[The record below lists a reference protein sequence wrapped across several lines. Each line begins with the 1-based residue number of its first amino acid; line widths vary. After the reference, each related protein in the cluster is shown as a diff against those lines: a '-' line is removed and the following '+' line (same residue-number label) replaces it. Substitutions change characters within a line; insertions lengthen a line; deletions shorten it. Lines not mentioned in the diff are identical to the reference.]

1 MGLAQLHQLRGRV
14 GRGTVES
21 TCVLLYAPPLTPIA
35 RERLGVLRDTN
46 DGFEIARR
54 DLELRGPGEL
64 LGTRQTGLM
73 QLRVADL
80 VRDADL
86 LPGVQRAADLM
97 LARRR
102 REHSGAAAPLGR
114 ATGNASARFDT
125 AGTDAMRNAADI
137 DRQSRAT
144 AHARPSRLREYARLM
159 RLDRPIGIWLLLW
172 PVLWALWI
180 AGDGHPDE
188 RLFVIFV
195 LGTFVMRSAGCVMND
210 FADREFDPHVR
221 RTADRP
227 LAQQSVSPAEALG
240 LFAVLA
246 LIALALVIPLN
257 RPTQVL
263 ALIGGVLA
271 VTYPFLKRFF
281 SLPQAYLGA
290 AFGWSVPMAFAAQT
304 GSVPPQAW
312 VLFLSVVLWTT
323 AYDTMYAM
331 VDREDD
337 LVIGIRSS
345 AILFGRA
352 RPVVIGALQ
361 AGALGGLALVGWL
374 TSPRPLVLG
383 GAADGRGARRA
394 PAGAD
399 PRPRARRPASAPS

>member
-1 MGLAQLHQLRGRV
+1 
-14 GRGTVES
+14 
-21 TCVLLYAPPLTPIA
+21 
-35 RERLGVLRDTN
+35 
-46 DGFEIARR
+46 
-54 DLELRGPGEL
+54 
-64 LGTRQTGLM
+64 
-73 QLRVADL
+73 
-80 VRDADL
+80 
-86 LPGVQRAADLM
+86 
-97 LARRR
+97 
-102 REHSGAAAPLGR
+102 
-114 ATGNASARFDT
+114 
-125 AGTDAMRNAADI
+125 MRNAADI
-137 DRQSRAT
+137 DRKSRA
-144 AHARPSRLREYARLM
+144 AGARPASRLREYARLM
-159 RLDRPIGIWLLLW
+159 RLNRPIGIWLLLW

-180 AGDGHPDE
+180 ASGGHPDE

-227 LAQQSVSPAEALG
+227 LAKQSVSPAEALG
-240 LFAVLA
+240 LFAVLG

-304 GSVPPQAW
+304 GSVPPEAW
-312 VLFLSVVLWTT
+312 ALFLSVVLWTT

-345 AILFGRA
+345 AILFGRHD
-352 RPVVIGALQ
+352 RLVIGALQ
-361 AGALGGLALVGWL
+361 AGALAGLALVGWL
-374 TSPRPLVLG
+374 TSLG
-383 GAADGRGARRA
+383 HWYWAGLLIAAALAVHEQRLIRHREPAACFRAFLNNKLFGLAVFAGIALDYVFRG
-394 PAGAD
+394 
-399 PRPRARRPASAPS
+399 

>member
-1 MGLAQLHQLRGRV
+1 
-14 GRGTVES
+14 
-21 TCVLLYAPPLTPIA
+21 
-35 RERLGVLRDTN
+35 
-46 DGFEIARR
+46 
-54 DLELRGPGEL
+54 
-64 LGTRQTGLM
+64 
-73 QLRVADL
+73 
-80 VRDADL
+80 
-86 LPGVQRAADLM
+86 
-97 LARRR
+97 
-102 REHSGAAAPLGR
+102 
-114 ATGNASARFDT
+114 
-125 AGTDAMRNAADI
+125 
-137 DRQSRAT
+137 
-144 AHARPSRLREYARLM
+144 M

-180 AGDGHPDE
+180 SADGHPDE

-195 LGTFVMRSAGCVMND
+195 IGTFVMRSAGCVMND

-227 LAQQSVSPAEALG
+227 LARQSVSPAEALG

-246 LIALALVIPLN
+246 LVALALVIPLN

-290 AFGWSVPMAFAAQT
+290 AFGWSVPMVFAAQT
-304 GSVPPQAW
+304 GSVPPVAW
-312 VLFLSVVLWTT
+312 VMFLSVVAWTT

-337 LVIGIRSS
+337 LVIGVRSS

-352 RPVVIGALQ
+352 DRAIIGALQ
-361 AGALGGLALVGWL
+361 SGSLAGLALVGMMSALGRWYWAGLAVAAVLAVRQQWL
-374 TSPRPLVLG
+374 IRGRDPALCFRAFLNNNLFGLAVFAGILLHYLF
-383 GAADGRGARRA
+383 AD
-394 PAGAD
+394 
-399 PRPRARRPASAPS
+399 

>member
-1 MGLAQLHQLRGRV
+1 
-14 GRGTVES
+14 
-21 TCVLLYAPPLTPIA
+21 
-35 RERLGVLRDTN
+35 
-46 DGFEIARR
+46 
-54 DLELRGPGEL
+54 
-64 LGTRQTGLM
+64 
-73 QLRVADL
+73 
-80 VRDADL
+80 
-86 LPGVQRAADLM
+86 
-97 LARRR
+97 
-102 REHSGAAAPLGR
+102 
-114 ATGNASARFDT
+114 
-125 AGTDAMRNAADI
+125 MRNATDI
-137 DRQSRAT
+137 DQDSRA
-144 AHARPSRLREYARLM
+144 AAGDRPSRLREYLRLM

-180 AGDGHPDE
+180 SGAGRPDE

-227 LAQQSVSPAEALG
+227 LARQSVSTAEALG
-240 LFAVLA
+240 LFAVLG

-281 SLPQAYLGA
+281 SLPQAYLGL
-290 AFGWSVPMAFAAQT
+290 AFSWSVPMAFAAQT
-304 GSVPPQAW
+304 GELPLVAW
-312 VLFLSVVLWTT
+312 VLFLAGVLWTT

-352 RPVVIGALQ
+352 DRLVIGVLQ
-361 AGALGGLALVGWL
+361 AGALAGLALAGSLAGLGHWYWAGLGLATAFAVYQQWL
-374 TSPRPLVLG
+374 IKDREP
-383 GAADGRGARRA
+383 GACFRA
-394 PAGAD
+394 FLNNNLFGLAIFAGIALD
-399 PRPRARRPASAPS
+399 YLFRA

>member
-1 MGLAQLHQLRGRV
+1 
-14 GRGTVES
+14 
-21 TCVLLYAPPLTPIA
+21 
-35 RERLGVLRDTN
+35 
-46 DGFEIARR
+46 
-54 DLELRGPGEL
+54 
-64 LGTRQTGLM
+64 
-73 QLRVADL
+73 
-80 VRDADL
+80 
-86 LPGVQRAADLM
+86 
-97 LARRR
+97 
-102 REHSGAAAPLGR
+102 
-114 ATGNASARFDT
+114 
-125 AGTDAMRNAADI
+125 MRNATDI
-137 DRQSRAT
+137 DQESGAT
-144 AHARPSRLREYARLM
+144 NPSPLRRRLREYARLM

-180 AGDGHPDE
+180 SSNGHPDE

-227 LAQQSVSPAEALG
+227 LAKQSVSPAEALG

-246 LIALALVIPLN
+246 LVALALVIPLN

-263 ALIGGVLA
+263 ALIGGILA

-304 GSVPPQAW
+304 GAVPPVAW
-312 VLFLSVVLWTT
+312 VLFVSVVLWTT

-337 LVIGIRSS
+337 LEIGVRSS
-345 AILFGRA
+345 AILFGSADRVLIA
-352 RPVVIGALQ
+352 ALQ
-361 AGALGGLALVGWL
+361 LAALGGLALVGWMSEL
-374 TSPRPLVLG
+374 GHWYWAGLAVAAALAAHQQVLIRNRQPAECFRAFLNNNLLGLVVFAGL
-383 GAADGRGARRA
+383 ALDYLFRG
-394 PAGAD
+394 
-399 PRPRARRPASAPS
+399 

>member
-1 MGLAQLHQLRGRV
+1 
-14 GRGTVES
+14 
-21 TCVLLYAPPLTPIA
+21 
-35 RERLGVLRDTN
+35 
-46 DGFEIARR
+46 
-54 DLELRGPGEL
+54 
-64 LGTRQTGLM
+64 
-73 QLRVADL
+73 
-80 VRDADL
+80 
-86 LPGVQRAADLM
+86 
-97 LARRR
+97 
-102 REHSGAAAPLGR
+102 
-114 ATGNASARFDT
+114 
-125 AGTDAMRNAADI
+125 MRNATDI
-137 DRQSRAT
+137 EQQSHAT
-144 AHARPSRLREYARLM
+144 GGARPPSRLREYARLM

-180 AGDGHPDE
+180 SGSGHPDE

-227 LAQQSVSPAEALG
+227 LARQAVSPAEALG

-246 LIALALVIPLN
+246 LVALALVIPLN

-281 SLPQAYLGA
+281 SLPQAYLGL
-290 AFGWSVPMAFAAQT
+290 AFSWSVPMAFAAQT
-304 GSVPPQAW
+304 GELPLIAW
-312 VLFLSVVLWTT
+312 VLFVSGVLWTT

-352 RPVVIGALQ
+352 DRVVVGALQ
-361 AGALGGLALVGWL
+361 VGALGGLALVGRMAQLGHWYWVGL
-374 TSPRPLVLG
+374 AVAAALAVHQQVLIRDREPDRCFRAFLNNNLFGLVVFAGIAL
-383 GAADGRGARRA
+383 DYLFRG
-394 PAGAD
+394 
-399 PRPRARRPASAPS
+399 

>member
-1 MGLAQLHQLRGRV
+1 
-14 GRGTVES
+14 
-21 TCVLLYAPPLTPIA
+21 
-35 RERLGVLRDTN
+35 
-46 DGFEIARR
+46 
-54 DLELRGPGEL
+54 
-64 LGTRQTGLM
+64 
-73 QLRVADL
+73 
-80 VRDADL
+80 
-86 LPGVQRAADLM
+86 
-97 LARRR
+97 
-102 REHSGAAAPLGR
+102 
-114 ATGNASARFDT
+114 
-125 AGTDAMRNAADI
+125 MRNATDI
-137 DRQSRAT
+137 DQESRT
-144 AHARPSRLREYARLM
+144 RSPSPQRRRLREYARLM

-180 AGDGHPDE
+180 SSGGHPDE

-227 LAQQSVSPAEALG
+227 LAKQSVSPAEALG

-246 LIALALVIPLN
+246 LVALALVIPLN

-263 ALIGGVLA
+263 ALIGGILA

-304 GSVPPQAW
+304 GAIPPVAW
-312 VLFLSVVLWTT
+312 VLFVSVVLWTT

-337 LVIGIRSS
+337 LVIGVRSS

-352 RPVVIGALQ
+352 DRVVIGALQ
-361 AGALGGLALVGWL
+361 LAALGGLGLVGWISGL
-374 TSPRPLVLG
+374 GHWYWVGLAVAAALAAHQQVLIRNRQPAECFRAFLNNNLLG
-383 GAADGRGARRA
+383 LAVFAGLALDYLFRG
-394 PAGAD
+394 
-399 PRPRARRPASAPS
+399 

>member
-1 MGLAQLHQLRGRV
+1 
-14 GRGTVES
+14 
-21 TCVLLYAPPLTPIA
+21 
-35 RERLGVLRDTN
+35 
-46 DGFEIARR
+46 
-54 DLELRGPGEL
+54 
-64 LGTRQTGLM
+64 
-73 QLRVADL
+73 
-80 VRDADL
+80 
-86 LPGVQRAADLM
+86 
-97 LARRR
+97 
-102 REHSGAAAPLGR
+102 
-114 ATGNASARFDT
+114 
-125 AGTDAMRNAADI
+125 MRNATDI
-137 DRQSRAT
+137 DQESGAT
-144 AHARPSRLREYARLM
+144 NPSPLRRRLREYARLM

-180 AGDGHPDE
+180 SSNGHPDE

-227 LAQQSVSPAEALG
+227 LAKQSVSPAEALG

-246 LIALALVIPLN
+246 LVALALVIPLN

-263 ALIGGVLA
+263 ALIGGILA

-304 GSVPPQAW
+304 GAVPPVAW
-312 VLFLSVVLWTT
+312 VLFVSVVLWTT

-337 LVIGIRSS
+337 LVIGVRSS

-352 RPVVIGALQ
+352 DRVLIAALQ
-361 AGALGGLALVGWL
+361 LAALGGLALVGWMSEL
-374 TSPRPLVLG
+374 GHWYWVGLAVAAALAAHQQVLIRNRQPAECFRAFLNNNLLG
-383 GAADGRGARRA
+383 LAVFAGLALDYLFRG
-394 PAGAD
+394 
-399 PRPRARRPASAPS
+399 

>member
-1 MGLAQLHQLRGRV
+1 
-14 GRGTVES
+14 
-21 TCVLLYAPPLTPIA
+21 
-35 RERLGVLRDTN
+35 
-46 DGFEIARR
+46 
-54 DLELRGPGEL
+54 
-64 LGTRQTGLM
+64 
-73 QLRVADL
+73 
-80 VRDADL
+80 
-86 LPGVQRAADLM
+86 
-97 LARRR
+97 
-102 REHSGAAAPLGR
+102 
-114 ATGNASARFDT
+114 
-125 AGTDAMRNAADI
+125 MRNTTDI
-137 DRQSRAT
+137 DRESRPA
-144 AHARPSRLREYARLM
+144 ASPQERSRLREYARLM

-180 AGDGHPDE
+180 SSDGHPDE

-195 LGTFVMRSAGCVMND
+195 LGTFVMRSAGCVIND

-227 LAQQSVSPAEALG
+227 LATQSVSPAEALG

-304 GSVPPQAW
+304 GSVPPEAW
-312 VLFLSVVLWTT
+312 ALFLSVVLWTT

-345 AILFGRA
+345 AILFGRSDRLIVA
-352 RPVVIGALQ
+352 ALQ
-361 AGALGGLALVGWL
+361 AGALGGLALVGWMSSLGRWYWVGLL
-374 TSPRPLVLG
+374 TATALAVHQQLLIRHREPAACFRAFLNNNLFGFVVFAGIVL
-383 GAADGRGARRA
+383 DYVFR
-394 PAGAD
+394 
-399 PRPRARRPASAPS
+399 S

>member
-1 MGLAQLHQLRGRV
+1 M
-14 GRGTVES
+14 
-21 TCVLLYAPPLTPIA
+21 
-35 RERLGVLRDTN
+35 
-46 DGFEIARR
+46 
-54 DLELRGPGEL
+54 
-64 LGTRQTGLM
+64 
-73 QLRVADL
+73 
-80 VRDADL
+80 
-86 LPGVQRAADLM
+86 
-97 LARRR
+97 
-102 REHSGAAAPLGR
+102 
-114 ATGNASARFDT
+114 GNAS
-125 AGTDAMRNAADI
+125 DI
-137 DRQSRAT
+137 DRESAAT
-144 AHARPSRLREYARLM
+144 RPPAQSRLREYARLM

-172 PVLWALWI
+172 PVLWALWL
-180 AGDGHPDE
+180 ASGGHPDE

-195 LGTFVMRSAGCVMND
+195 IGTFVMRSAGCVMND

-227 LAQQSVSPAEALG
+227 LARQSVSPAEALG

-281 SLPQAYLGA
+281 SLPQAYLGL
-290 AFGWSVPMAFAAQT
+290 AFSWSVPMAFAAQT
-304 GSVPPQAW
+304 GELPLVAW
-312 VLFLSVVLWTT
+312 VLFVAGVLWTT

-352 RPVVIGALQ
+352 DRLVVGALQ
-361 AGALGGLALVGWL
+361 AGALAGLGLVGAL
-374 TSPRPLVLG
+374 AGLG
-383 GAADGRGARRA
+383 RWYWAGLGAAAVLAVHQQFLIRDREPQACFRA
-394 PAGAD
+394 FLNNNLFGLVVFVGIALD
-399 PRPRARRPASAPS
+399 YLFRA

>member
-1 MGLAQLHQLRGRV
+1 
-14 GRGTVES
+14 
-21 TCVLLYAPPLTPIA
+21 
-35 RERLGVLRDTN
+35 
-46 DGFEIARR
+46 
-54 DLELRGPGEL
+54 
-64 LGTRQTGLM
+64 
-73 QLRVADL
+73 
-80 VRDADL
+80 
-86 LPGVQRAADLM
+86 
-97 LARRR
+97 
-102 REHSGAAAPLGR
+102 
-114 ATGNASARFDT
+114 
-125 AGTDAMRNAADI
+125 MRNATDI
-137 DRQSRAT
+137 DQESRAT
-144 AHARPSRLREYARLM
+144 SPSPLRRRLREYARLM

-180 AGDGHPDE
+180 SSGGHPDE

-227 LAQQSVSPAEALG
+227 LAKQSVSPAEALG

-263 ALIGGVLA
+263 ALIGGILA

-304 GSVPPQAW
+304 GAIPPVAW
-312 VLFLSVVLWTT
+312 VLFVSVVLWTT

-337 LVIGIRSS
+337 LVIGVRSS

-352 RPVVIGALQ
+352 DRIVIGALQ
-361 AGALGGLALVGWL
+361 LAALGGLGLVGWISGL
-374 TSPRPLVLG
+374 GHWYWVGLAVAAALAAHQQVLIRNRQP
-383 GAADGRGARRA
+383 AACFRAFLNNNLLGLAVFAGLALDYLFRG
-394 PAGAD
+394 
-399 PRPRARRPASAPS
+399 

>member
-1 MGLAQLHQLRGRV
+1 M
-14 GRGTVES
+14 
-21 TCVLLYAPPLTPIA
+21 
-35 RERLGVLRDTN
+35 
-46 DGFEIARR
+46 
-54 DLELRGPGEL
+54 
-64 LGTRQTGLM
+64 
-73 QLRVADL
+73 
-80 VRDADL
+80 
-86 LPGVQRAADLM
+86 
-97 LARRR
+97 
-102 REHSGAAAPLGR
+102 
-114 ATGNASARFDT
+114 GNAS
-125 AGTDAMRNAADI
+125 DI
-137 DRQSRAT
+137 DRESAAT
-144 AHARPSRLREYARLM
+144 RPPTPSRLREYARLM

-172 PVLWALWI
+172 PVLWALWLSS
-180 AGDGHPDE
+180 GGHPDE

-195 LGTFVMRSAGCVMND
+195 IGTFVMRSAGCVMND

-227 LAQQSVSPAEALG
+227 LARQAVSPAEALG

-281 SLPQAYLGA
+281 SLPQAYLGL
-290 AFGWSVPMAFAAQT
+290 AFSWSVPMAFAAQT
-304 GSVPPQAW
+304 GELPLVAW
-312 VLFLSVVLWTT
+312 VLFVAGVLWTT

-352 RPVVIGALQ
+352 DRLVVGALQ
-361 AGALGGLALVGWL
+361 AGALAGLGLVGALAGLGRWYWAGLGAAAVLALHQQFLIRDREPQACFRAFLNNNLFGLVVFVGIAL
-374 TSPRPLVLG
+374 DYLF
-383 GAADGRGARRA
+383 RG
-394 PAGAD
+394 
-399 PRPRARRPASAPS
+399 